1 MDKKIEE
8 IISRAWEGKA
18 PTYEE
23 VVEMLECDEASPEAT
38 AIRGAADGIQ
48 REKTGNAATIWGQI
62 GIEVYPCEADCQ
74 FCSFGKSHTCF
85 TDHVVM
91 PVDEVVRRAVEF
103 AKGGDLYGLYLMTM
117 NTFDEDH
124 YLECVKAVREA
135 VGPDVDLLV
144 EVHRRLSPYHA
155 IHFSERIQEYN
166 PFWIEE
172 PCLAD
177 NIDLIAQA
185 HAGIKAPVVTGET
198 LYNKEAFIPVFEK
211 HAAEIINPDICVSG
225 IKVMSEI
232 SAMAE
237 PYSVLMS
244 PHNFNSNAV
253 GLAAM
258 IHLSASIPNFLIGEM
273 FLTVDEASREIMVEP
288 FEIKNGYVALPTKPG
303 LGIDIDMD
311 KLSQRPYKF
320 FERKFPFKGACD
332 YRDEF
337 PKEGM

>member
-1 MDKKIEE
+1 M
-8 IISRAWEGKA
+8 
-18 PTYEE
+18 
-23 VVEMLECDEASPEAT
+23 
-38 AIRGAADGIQ
+38 
-48 REKTGNAATIWGQI
+48 
-62 GIEVYPCEADCQ
+62 
-74 FCSFGKSHTCF
+74 
-85 TDHVVM
+85 
-91 PVDEVVRRAVEF
+91 
-103 AKGGDLYGLYLMTM
+103 
-117 NTFDEDH
+117 
-124 YLECVKAVREA
+124 ECVKAVREA

-155 IHFSERIQEYN
+155 IHFSERIQEFN

-258 IHLSASIPNFLIGEM
+258 IRLHPQ
-273 FLTVDEASREIMVEP
+273 
-288 FEIKNGYVALPTKPG
+288 LPHRRDVPDGGRG
-303 LGIDIDMD
+303 L
-311 KLSQRPYKF
+311 P
-320 FERKFPFKGACD
+320 
-332 YRDEF
+332 RDHGRAF
-337 PKEGM
+337 RD

>member
-1 MDKKIEE
+1 VK
-8 IISRAWEGKA
+8 
-18 PTYEE
+18 
-23 VVEMLECDEASPEAT
+23 
-38 AIRGAADGIQ
+38 
-48 REKTGNAATIWGQI
+48 
-62 GIEVYPCEADCQ
+62 
-74 FCSFGKSHTCF
+74 
-85 TDHVVM
+85 
-91 PVDEVVRRAVEF
+91 
-103 AKGGDLYGLYLMTM
+103 AKGFTAMKWDPFQGYWRNYITPAQ
-117 NTFDEDH
+117 ED
-124 YLECVKAVREA
+124 YAVECVKAVREA
-135 VGPDVDLLV
+135 VGPDIDLLV

-155 IHFSERIQEYN
+155 IHFSERIQELN

-211 HAAEIINPDICVSG
+211 HVAEIINPDICVSG

-311 KLSQRPYKF
+311 KLAQRPYKF

>member
-1 MDKKIEE
+1 MTNMDKL
-8 IISRAWEGKA
+8 
-18 PTYEE
+18 YE
-23 VVEMLECDEASPEAT
+23 
-38 AIRGAADGIQ
+38 
-48 REKTGNAATIWGQI
+48 
-62 GIEVYPCEADCQ
+62 
-74 FCSFGKSHTCF
+74 
-85 TDHVVM
+85 
-91 PVDEVVRRAVEF
+91 AVE
-103 AKGGDLYGLYLMTM
+103 ARGPVCVGLDTDFSYLPADFVDSTLTRGE
-117 NTFDEDH
+117 NIVRFNQKLIDATKAVAGCYKVQIAYYESLG
-124 YLECVKAVREA
+124 LEGMKAYADTLKAVREA

-155 IHFSERIQEYN
+155 IHFSERIQEFN

-311 KLSQRPYKF
+311 KLAQRPYKF

>member
-1 MDKKIEE
+1 MNT
-8 IISRAWEGKA
+8 SRVMIPALLAAALIGGTMTSDAFAGHHRGQGNGYGPCYGYGDGGCWEGGWGHHGHA
-18 PTYEE
+18 
-23 VVEMLECDEASPEAT
+23 
-38 AIRGAADGIQ
+38 RGWGYRAMSDAQ
-48 REKTGNAATIWGQI
+48 RAKFDKIME
-62 GIEVYPCEADCQ
+62 
-74 FCSFGKSHTCF
+74 
-85 TDHVVM
+85 
-91 PVDEVVRRAVEF
+91 EF
-103 AKGGDLYGLYLMTM
+103 APRMEQLRDSIYVKRQELRA
-117 NTFDEDH
+117 
-124 YLECVKAVREA
+124 LENATNPDVKAVREA

-155 IHFSERIQEYN
+155 IHFSERIQEFN